1 MSKFQCET
9 YTLRWKVCDFLIAC
23 ENKSLIKSSLFPK
36 EKVDN
41 VQWCLEVQFTKLS
54 KDNQDIFQFS
64 LINTE
69 SIRKNVC
76 INISIFSN
84 EKIKKIINSYP
95 SCDIITKW
103 EIKATELY
111 QVLVF
116 DNRLP
121 TNIVIFCEVVL
132 MKEVKSALKSSSS
145 SLARTL
151 QSNELLSQLKNSISD
166 EAFKDVIFKVED
178 ETFTAHKFIL
188 ALRSPVFAIM
198 FKNHV
203 VEKLMP
209 VFKVEDMRA
218 TIFQKVLQFIY
229 TDNVEDIDDLV
240 FDLFCA
246 SEKYEL
252 DNLKIMCIN
261 NLYANLSCETVI
273 KTLELADI
281 FSISKL
287 KEESLRFLVTNLA
300 TISCKEDFVA
310 LIKKR
315 ENLSVEIFKMFG
327 SMNNEKE
334 NDNNLLT
341 DFSSLFDDEDE
352 SSVSTPDFD
361 EIFGMY

>member
-9 YTLRWKVCDFLIAC
+9 YTLKWTICDLVSAC
-23 ENKSLIKSSLFPK
+23 EKKSLIKSSLFPK

-54 KDNQDIFQFS
+54 QDNQDIFRFS

-69 SIRKNVC
+69 RIRKNVC
-76 INISIFSN
+76 INISILSN
-84 EKIKKIINSYP
+84 LKIKKIINAYP
-95 SCDIITKW
+95 SCNIITKW
-103 EIKATELY
+103 ELRATELF
-111 QVLVF
+111 QVLAI

-121 TNIVIFCEVVL
+121 TNIVIICEVIL
-132 MKEVKSALKSSSS
+132 MKEVKNALKRSSTP
-145 SLARTL
+145 LTRTL
-151 QSNELLSQLKNSISD
+151 QSNELLSQLKNSMAD

-178 ETFTAHKFIL
+178 ETFTVHKFIL
-188 ALRSPVFAIM
+188 ALRSPVFAVM
-198 FKNHV
+198 LKNHV
-203 VEKLMP
+203 VEKLIP

-229 TDNVEDIDDLV
+229 TDAVEDIDDLV
-240 FDLFCA
+240 VDLFYA
-246 SEKYEL
+246 AEKYEL

-261 NLYANLSCETVI
+261 NLYQNLSCETVL

-300 TISCKEDFVA
+300 TISCKEDFVR

-327 SMNNEKE
+327 SMNNEKDE
-334 NDNNLLT
+334 DITLHTN
-341 DFSSLFDDEDE
+341 FSSLFDEE
-352 SSVSTPDFD
+352 GKEIDF
-361 EIFGMY
+361 